1 MQLILGMTYLNK
13 TMQLTTRAT
22 IDKKLQHNDFH

>member
-1 MQLILGMTYLNK
+1 MTYLNK
-13 TMQLTTRAT
+13 TMQITTRAT